1 LQPLQ
6 QSHLLQTATPS
17 SLQSAQRHIYDVVVG
32 HYRQIQIGLSP
43 PPLRINIDGE
53 AGTGKSHLIAV
64 LSATLHDIA
73 MSNGKPSPLVRAAPT
88 GAAALNINGRT
99 TYELLRL
106 PVNRPF
112 EELPIASLM
121 PLQQAFKDI
130 HYLILDKKSM
140 IGQLHL
146 AWIDCR
152 LRQIYPTRN
161 DSYFGGLNVLLV
173 DDFYQLPP
181 VRQTALY
188 SSLPAR
194 LSELARC
201 GKEAYEAINRTAI
214 LDRVIRQ
221 GGDDPES
228 SAFRTALVEL
238 RSDSVSD
245 STWNLL
251 LTRCQQSLSI
261 DEVASFNDAIWLYNT
276 RAAVGKYN
284 AIRLRD
290 LLRPVVVIKSVDTG
304 VGVQKVTPDQCD
316 TVQNLTLCI
325 GAKAMLT

>member
-1 LQPLQ
+1 
-6 QSHLLQTATPS
+6 
-17 SLQSAQRHIYDVVVG
+17 
-32 HYRQIQIGLSP
+32 
-43 PPLRINIDGE
+43 
-53 AGTGKSHLIAV
+53 
-64 LSATLHDIA
+64 
-73 MSNGKPSPLVRAAPT
+73 
-88 GAAALNINGRT
+88 
-99 TYELLRL
+99 
-106 PVNRPF
+106 
-112 EELPIASLM
+112 
-121 PLQQAFKDI
+121 
-130 HYLILDKKSM
+130 M

-161 DSYFGGLNVLLV
+161 HSYFGGLNVLLV
-173 DDFYQLPP
+173 GDFYQLPP
-181 VRQTALY
+181 VCQTALY
-188 SSLPAR
+188 SHVPAH
-194 LSELARC
+194 LSKLARR
-201 GKEAYEAINRTAI
+201 GKEAYQAINRTAI

-228 SAFRTALVEL
+228 SAFRTALAEL

-245 STWNLL
+245 STWKLL

-304 VGVQKVTPDQCD
+304 VGVQKVTPDQAG
-316 TVQNLTLCI
+316 NKKKKKKKLTIKRGPHYKHFLHSQLSSSI
-325 GAKAMLT
+325 YKKKR